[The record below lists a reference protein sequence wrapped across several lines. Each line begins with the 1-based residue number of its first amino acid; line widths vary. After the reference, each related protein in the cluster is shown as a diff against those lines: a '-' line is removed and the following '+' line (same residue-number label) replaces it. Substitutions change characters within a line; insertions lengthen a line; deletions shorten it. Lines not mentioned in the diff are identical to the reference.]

1 MFYFI
6 FIYFRLSEEKRN
18 IIKDEIEDT
27 LKELPQEDGNISSNL
42 HVFCPVAWYTPFWLD
57 IYAGQ

>member
-42 HVFCPVAWYTPFWLD
+42 HVFCPVA
-57 IYAGQ
+57 